1 MRPLKCRKNLN
12 FLVNCPAPVAQPT
25 QPPALASSW
34 TCRKSECQMKNS
46 RKSAVQHT
54 HTHTHTTLEE
64 IRVGPR
70 RDHKASG
77 LRHGKLLAYRT
88 FGESF
93 SVEHLFFFIVCFCFG
108 FPIFINYF
116 YIYLFSVFFLP
127 MRYWATMTK
136 LFNKSKVIDS
146 YCCIS
151 HIVCTARTC
160 NGLDIS

>member
-1 MRPLKCRKNLN
+1 MRPLKCRKNIN
-12 FLVNCPAPVAQPT
+12 FLVNCPAPVAPPT
-25 QPPALASSW
+25 AASS
-34 TCRKSECQMKNS
+34 CLKLDLQEKRVPNEKFQEKRSP
-46 RKSAVQHT
+46 AYT
-54 HTHTHTTLEE
+54 HTHITLEE

-127 MRYWATMTK
+127 MRY
-136 LFNKSKVIDS
+136 
-146 YCCIS
+146 
-151 HIVCTARTC
+151 
-160 NGLDIS
+160 

>member
-1 MRPLKCRKNLN
+1 MQEKSKFFSKLPC
-12 FLVNCPAPVAQPT
+12 
-25 QPPALASSW
+25 ASS
-34 TCRKSECQMKNS
+34 TTNTAASSCLKLDLQEKRVPNEKFQEKRSP
-46 RKSAVQHT
+46 AYT
-54 HTHTHTTLEE
+54 HTHITLEE

-88 FGESF
+88 IGESF